1 MNLEDKIREICGE
14 AIGNFLSSEDSHIYM
29 DYILKD
35 NKKYQEYKNS
45 PIKKIPVQCAIGINV
60 RIEVLDNNH

>member
-1 MNLEDKIREICGE
+1 MDLEEKIRQICGE
-14 AIGNFLSSEDSHIYM
+14 AIGDFLESEDCQIYM
-29 DYILKD
+29 DYLLKD